1 MRWSARVTTRRA
13 HWCALLHVEPDRH
26 RCERT
31 PCRYAPSNAN
41 RVGVPASRII
51 AIRRTRVVYGMT
63 TPTGHAMRTNPP
75 VRAHRR
81 SSPGRFPG
89 ARHRL
94 DDPCD
99 GPRTSASV
107 VSLQRSRRLDSH
119 LAAELFGRLLG
130 EQIGRSVAMP
140 IGKGDAVPHE
150 QGDPGGDVMFDL
162 IDWDSVF
169 EWGIEGR
176 ESSR

>member
-1 MRWSARVTTRRA
+1 MERQSHHQARALVRLAPCRARQTQVRANAMQVCALKRESRRRA
-13 HWCALLHVEPDRH
+13 RIKDH
-26 RCERT
+26 RDPT
-31 PCRYAPSNAN
+31 HH
-41 RVGVPASRII
+41 
-51 AIRRTRVVYGMT
+51 RVVYDMT

-75 VRAHRR
+75 DRAHRR

-119 LAAELFGRLLG
+119 LASELFGRLLG

-140 IGKGDAVPHE
+140 IGKGDAAPHE